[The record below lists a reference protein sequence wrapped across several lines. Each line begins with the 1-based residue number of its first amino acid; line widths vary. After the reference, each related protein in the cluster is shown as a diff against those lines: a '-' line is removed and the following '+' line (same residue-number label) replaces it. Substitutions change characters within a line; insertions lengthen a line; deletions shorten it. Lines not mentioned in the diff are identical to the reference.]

1 MLFVSK
7 VSVDSDVDGE
17 ILLIPDVTGLLIW
30 DTVVAMLMSMDG
42 LLVIIVDDGTILSWG
57 VVISVV

>member
-1 MLFVSK
+1 MSK
-7 VSVDSDVDGE
+7 VLVDSDVDGE
-17 ILLIPDVTGLLIW
+17 ILLIPGLTGLLIW
-30 DTVVAMLMSMDG
+30 NTVVAMLMLMDG